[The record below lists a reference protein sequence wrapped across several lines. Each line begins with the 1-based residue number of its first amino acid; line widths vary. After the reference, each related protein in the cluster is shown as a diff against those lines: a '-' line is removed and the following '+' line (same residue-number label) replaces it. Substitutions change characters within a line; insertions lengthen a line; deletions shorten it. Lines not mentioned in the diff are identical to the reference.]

1 VQVAGEAGAEG
12 GAHARPG
19 GQVEHG
25 RRPGQQRLDLGRGQ
39 VEPLQLEPGPG
50 QQPGQVGPLVG
61 RRVVAGEGVHPD
73 HLVAAVDQGL
83 GQVGADEA
91 GGAGDDDVVATSGGH
106 GRPSLVEPNSHP
118 PVAGCRAPDA
128 D

>member
-1 VQVAGEAGAEG
+1 
-12 GAHARPG
+12 
-19 GQVEHG
+19 VEHG
-25 RRPGQQRLDLGRGQ
+25 RRPGQQGLDLGRGQ
-39 VEPLQLEPGPG
+39 VEAVQLEAGPA

-61 RRVVAGEGVHPD
+61 GRVVPAEGVDAD

-106 GRPSLVEPNSHP
+106 GRAEFSL
-118 PVAGCRAPDA
+118 A
-128 D
+128 